1 MESIVRN
8 IREIDVADRQAL
20 EHVIGQRLGDDQQ
33 LIIQVTT
40 VSEQAAA
47 VGAPPAAGGGLPT
60 WCNVYEGLSDDQIDQ
75 IESAILD
82 RDHWNRPIA

>member
-20 EHVIGQRLGDDQQ
+20 EHVIGQRLGDHQQ